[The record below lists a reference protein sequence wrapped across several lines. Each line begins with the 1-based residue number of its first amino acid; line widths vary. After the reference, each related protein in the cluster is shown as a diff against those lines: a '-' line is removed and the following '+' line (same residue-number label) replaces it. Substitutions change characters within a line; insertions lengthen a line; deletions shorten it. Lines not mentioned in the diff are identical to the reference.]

1 MAEEKARQKLVRER
15 WALLREVNEFLD
27 KPMIALSF
35 VWLVLMVLDLT
46 EGLSPA
52 LTHVFNII
60 WVLFVVDFSIEL
72 WIAPHW
78 SSYLRKN
85 WLTAISILLPAFRV
99 LRLFRVFQAVRLARF
114 GRSLSLI
121 RLLASVR
128 RGMKLINLTLARRG
142 FGYVLALSLIVIF
155 VGSAGMAYFESGQ
168 ALQEAG
174 IRGVTGLNSYGEAL
188 WWTAMIMTT
197 MGSDYWPKTLEGRI
211 LGWLIAMYA
220 FTVFGYITATLAS
233 MFIQTDRAPVRPK

>member
-1 MAEEKARQKLVRER
+1 MAEERARQKLVRER
-15 WALLREVNEFLD
+15 WALLREVNRFLD

-35 VWLVLMVLDLT
+35 VWLVLMVLDLV

-52 LTHVFNII
+52 LTLVFNII
-60 WVLFVVDFSIEL
+60 WVLFVVDFAIEV

-78 SSYLRKN
+78 INYLRKN
-85 WLTAISILLPAFRV
+85 WLTAVSILLPAFR
-99 LRLFRVFQAVRLARF
+99 LFGAFRVLRLARF

-128 RGMKLINLTLARRG
+128 RGMKVLNLTLTRRG

-155 VGSAGMAYFESGQ
+155 AGAAGMAYFESGQ
-168 ALQEAG
+168 ALHEAG
-174 IRGVTGLNSYGEAL
+174 VRGSTGLNSYGEAL

-233 MFIQTDRAPVRPK
+233 MFIQTDRTPARPE